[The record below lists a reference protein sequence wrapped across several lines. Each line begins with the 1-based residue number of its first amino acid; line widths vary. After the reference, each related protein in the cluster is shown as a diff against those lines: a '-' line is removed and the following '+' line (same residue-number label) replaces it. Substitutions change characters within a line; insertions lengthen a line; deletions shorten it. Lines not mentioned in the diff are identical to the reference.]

1 MPPLQT
7 EGSRQVMHPT
17 LTYTQ
22 STRGAYTSR
31 HRLPTLALI
40 TRDLGQLKL
49 LSLMS
54 KVRTSVCP
62 SICPVTKPHM
72 CSLSPSLPPPVPS
85 PPLQAIQLKIKL
97 GSPTRWTSPHLLRRS
112 GSAVTPPTAVM
123 EHEGEGEGEGTNG
136 RGRER
141 NGERRCAAHAYI
153 MAHLTHVTLPPVLTN
168 FCKCKWTRT

>member
-40 TRDLGQLKL
+40 THDLGQLKL

-54 KVRTSVCP
+54 KVRTSVRP

-112 GSAVTPPTAVM
+112 GRSCHPSPSSIRNYRWLRWVLGTPRVDDLSSAISPGVPLSRLDTSPYSKSLGA
-123 EHEGEGEGEGTNG
+123 
-136 RGRER
+136 
-141 NGERRCAAHAYI
+141 
-153 MAHLTHVTLPPVLTN
+153 L
-168 FCKCKWTRT
+168 